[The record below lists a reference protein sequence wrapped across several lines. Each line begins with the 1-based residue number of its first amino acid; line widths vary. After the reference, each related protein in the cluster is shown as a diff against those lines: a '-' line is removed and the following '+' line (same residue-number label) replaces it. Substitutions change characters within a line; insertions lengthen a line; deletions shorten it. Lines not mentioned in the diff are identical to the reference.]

1 MTLKDLRDYID
12 SLDLEH
18 VSKDIEIVSCT
29 NYINESGA
37 VETCVQVDS
46 GGFFGLDFGRVNPVL
61 MIYTDEAQD
70 FIESMED

>member
-18 VSKDIEIVSCT
+18 VSKEIEIVSCT
-29 NYINESGA
+29 SVLNESGA
-37 VETCVQVDS
+37 SETCLQVDKA
-46 GGFFGLDFGRVNPVL
+46 GFFGLDFGRVNPVL

-70 FIESMED
+70 FIES